1 MSDYQTMS
9 ALRTLDLH
17 KLAQSSMKNMRSLDM
32 TPVKGMSMLQSSNNR
47 SGRKYLFFHLQL
59 KVDHSLKTNKNQA

>member
-9 ALRTLDLH
+9 ALRALDLH

-32 TPVKGMSMLQSSNNR
+32 TPVKGVSMLQPSNNR
-47 SGRKYLFFHLQL
+47 SGRTFSFNLI
-59 KVDHSLKTNKNQA
+59 